1 MHNIILVTGAS
12 RGIGASTA
20 IHLASMGYAVV
31 INYCTQRESAQQVA
45 TLIKDQGGTAW
56 TFQADVSQ
64 ATEVDNLF
72 RYIHSLSGQLVGL
85 VNNAGRLQPQMQL
98 VDMPNE
104 RVLRTLQDNL
114 MSQFYCCQAAIKIMS
129 THYNGAGGAIVN
141 VSSAAARLGAPNEYI
156 DYAMAKGAVDTLT
169 VGLAKETASQGIRVN
184 GVRPGVIDTQMHADG
199 GEPQRLQR
207 IAPSVPLQRG
217 GQPDEVAKAI
227 GWLISVQAS
236 YTTGSFIEVT
246 GGR

>member
-1 MHNIILVTGAS
+1 
-12 RGIGASTA
+12 
-20 IHLASMGYAVV
+20 
-31 INYCTQRESAQQVA
+31 
-45 TLIKDQGGTAW
+45 
-56 TFQADVSQ
+56 
-64 ATEVDNLF
+64 
-72 RYIHSLSGQLVGL
+72 
-85 VNNAGRLQPQMQL
+85 
-98 VDMPNE
+98 
-104 RVLRTLQDNL
+104 
-114 MSQFYCCQAAIKIMS
+114 
-129 THYNGAGGAIVN
+129 
-141 VSSAAARLGAPNEYI
+141 
-156 DYAMAKGAVDTLT
+156 MAKGAVDTLT